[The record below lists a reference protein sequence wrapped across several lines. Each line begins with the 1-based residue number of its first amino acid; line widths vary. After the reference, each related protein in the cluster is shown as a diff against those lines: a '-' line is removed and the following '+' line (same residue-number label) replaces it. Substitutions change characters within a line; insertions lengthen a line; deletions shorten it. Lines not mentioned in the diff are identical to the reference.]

1 MDAKGSYEDVGDPCD
16 HKEEKA
22 REVSAF
28 SFFGRD
34 ETEPVEVCLHCFA
47 KKA

>member
-22 REVSAF
+22 RDVSAF